1 MFKVIQ
7 HHDWVMARFYFL
19 KMGVGGGIVEGGL
32 RLEFS
37 FFSCKH
43 LCITSHVNDCAFNFV
58 LKKLRTLKLILK
70 FFFLAKMIK
79 RRNSHVGF
87 FLNLRF

>member
-1 MFKVIQ
+1 
-7 HHDWVMARFYFL
+7 MARFYFL
-19 KMGVGGGIVEGGL
+19 KTGGVGGVVERRL

-43 LCITSHVNDCAFNFV
+43 LCITSHVNVCAFNFV

-70 FFFLAKMIK
+70 RKILAKMIK
-79 RRNSHVGF
+79 RRNNHVGF
-87 FLNLRF
+87 FKNLRFKVQ